1 MIRKTIITTA
11 VAAVITAG
19 AMGATAS
26 TASAGVKVYF
36 GHGGWGHGYGHSWGY
51 GHGWG
56 HGHYNPCRKWKRKYH
71 RTGRYRYLRKYRR
84 CMRHYY

>member
-1 MIRKTIITTA
+1 MIRKTILTITTA
-11 VAAVITAG
+11 TVISAA

-36 GHGGWGHGYGHSWGY
+36 NHGWGHGYS
-51 GHGWG
+51 HGWG
-56 HGHYNPCRKWKRKYH
+56 HSYGHYNPCRKWKRKYN